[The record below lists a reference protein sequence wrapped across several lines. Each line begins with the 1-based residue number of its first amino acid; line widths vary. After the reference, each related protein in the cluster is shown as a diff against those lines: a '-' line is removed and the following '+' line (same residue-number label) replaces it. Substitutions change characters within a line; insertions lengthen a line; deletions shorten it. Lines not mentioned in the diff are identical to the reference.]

1 MESKSRPELSPRQRV
16 LKAIQ
21 HEEADRVPLF
31 FTLTPQVAEGLS
43 RHLKIP
49 KYTTADSP
57 LSQNRISYHELLVE
71 LGNDVVGIGA
81 CSPQGSP
88 THEVSPGVMTNE
100 WGVKYKTVGFYSE
113 MLEHPLANAEKKA
126 DVENYAFPDP
136 HASGR
141 FRLANEVAERYAK
154 RYAICGDVE
163 CTIFEA
169 SWYLTGFEKF
179 LVDLSLEKEYVFAL
193 MDKVMHYS
201 IEVGKELIRIGAD
214 IVWLGDDM
222 GTQQGMLL
230 SPEMWRRHLKERMRK
245 VITSLKDVNPGVKIA
260 YHSCGS
266 YSPIIPELI
275 EIGVDILNALQ
286 PNARDMDLSRLK
298 AQYGKTV
305 SFFGG
310 LDTQAIIPFG
320 SLQDVEGEIKR
331 VIRAA
336 AKGGGLILAGA
347 HNIQPDVSTEKM
359 IQIFEF
365 ARRYGAY

>member
-1 MESKSRPELSPRQRV
+1 MESKNRQEFSPRQRV
-16 LKAIQ
+16 LKAIN
-21 HEEADRVPLF
+21 HEEADRVPLY
-31 FTLTPQVAEGLS
+31 FTITPQVAERLS

-81 CSPQGSP
+81 CSPQGCP
-88 THEVSPGVMTNE
+88 THEVSSGVMTNE
-100 WGVKYKTVGFYSE
+100 WGVKYKAVGFYNE
-113 MLEHPLANAEKKA
+113 MLEHPLANAEKTA

-136 HASGR
+136 HALGR
-141 FRLANEVAERYAK
+141 FHLASEVAERYAK

-179 LVDLSLEKEYVFAL
+179 LVDLTLEKEYVFAL

-230 SPEMWRRHLKERMRK
+230 SPQMWRRHFKERMRN
-245 VITSLKDVNPGVKIA
+245 VITSLKNVNPQ
-260 YHSCGS
+260 S
-266 YSPIIPELI
+266 E
-275 EIGVDILNALQ
+275 N
-286 PNARDMDLSRLK
+286 RLSLVRIVFSNL
-298 AQYGKTV
+298 
-305 SFFGG
+305 
-310 LDTQAIIPFG
+310 P
-320 SLQDVEGEIKR
+320 
-331 VIRAA
+331 
-336 AKGGGLILAGA
+336 GA
-347 HNIQPDVSTEKM
+347 H
-359 IQIFEF
+359 
-365 ARRYGAY
+365 

>member
-1 MESKSRPELSPRQRV
+1 
-16 LKAIQ
+16 
-21 HEEADRVPLF
+21 
-31 FTLTPQVAEGLS
+31 
-43 RHLKIP
+43 
-49 KYTTADSP
+49 
-57 LSQNRISYHELLVE
+57 
-71 LGNDVVGIGA
+71 
-81 CSPQGSP
+81 
-88 THEVSPGVMTNE
+88 
-100 WGVKYKTVGFYSE
+100 
-113 MLEHPLANAEKKA
+113 
-126 DVENYAFPDP
+126 
-136 HASGR
+136 
-141 FRLANEVAERYAK
+141 
-154 RYAICGDVE
+154 
-163 CTIFEA
+163 
-169 SWYLTGFEKF
+169 
-179 LVDLSLEKEYVFAL
+179 

-359 IQIFEF
+359 IRIFEF

>member
-1 MESKSRPELSPRQRV
+1 MKRRPGVSPRERV
-16 LKAIQ
+16 LKAIHHQ
-21 HEEADRVPLF
+21 EPDRVPLF
-31 FTLTPQVAEGLS
+31 FTVTPQLAEGLS

-49 KYTTADSP
+49 TYTIADSP

-88 THEVSPGVMTNE
+88 TREVSPGVLVNE
-100 WGVKYKTVGFYSE
+100 WGVKYKTVGLYSE
-113 MLEHPLANAEKKA
+113 MLEHPLANAETTA
-126 DVENYAFPDP
+126 DVEAYAFPDP
-136 HASGR
+136 HAPGR
-141 FRLANEVAERYAK
+141 FRLANEVAERYGTQ
-154 RYAICGDVE
+154 YAICGDVE
-163 CTIFEA
+163 CTVFEA

-193 MDKVMHYS
+193 MDTVMHYS
-201 IEVGKELIRIGAD
+201 IEVGRQLITIGAD

-230 SPEMWRRHLKERMRK
+230 SPEMWRRHLKERLRK
-245 VITSLKDVNPGVKIA
+245 VIAALKDANPEVKIA

-286 PNARDMDLSRLK
+286 PNARGMDLSSLK
-298 AQYGKTV
+298 AQFGKTV

-310 LDTQAIIPFG
+310 LDTQAVIPFG
-320 SLQDVEGEIKR
+320 SMKDVEGEIKR

-336 AKGGGLILAGA
+336 AEGGGLILAGA
-347 HNIQPDVSTEKM
+347 HNFQPDVSTERM
-359 IQIFEF
+359 TEIFSL
-365 ARRYGAY
+365 ARRHGAY

>member
-1 MESKSRPELSPRQRV
+1 MKRRPEASPRERV
-16 LKAIQ
+16 LKAIS

-31 FTLTPQVAEGLS
+31 FTVTPQVAAGLS

-49 KYTTADSP
+49 KYTIADSP

-81 CSPQGSP
+81 CSPQDSP
-88 THEVSPGVMTNE
+88 THEVSPGVLTNE

-113 MLEHPLANAEKKA
+113 MLEHPLANAETTA
-126 DVENYAFPDP
+126 DVEAYPFPDP
-136 HASGR
+136 LAPGR
-141 FRLANEVAERYAK
+141 FRLAREVAERSAEG
-154 RYAICGDVE
+154 YAICGDAE

-179 LVDLSLEKEYVFAL
+179 LLDLSLEKAYVFAL
-193 MDKVMHYS
+193 MDKVMRYS
-201 IEVGKELIRIGAD
+201 IEVGRQLIAIGAD

-222 GTQQGMLL
+222 GMQQGMLL
-230 SPEMWRRHLKERMRK
+230 SPDMWRRHIKERMRK
-245 VITSLKDVNPGVKIA
+245 VIASLKDVNPAVKIA

-286 PNARDMDLSRLK
+286 PTARDMDLATLK
-298 AQYGKTV
+298 ARYGTMV

-310 LDTQAIIPFG
+310 LDTQAVIPFG
-320 SLQDVEGEIKR
+320 SMQEVEGEIER

-347 HNIQPDVSTEKM
+347 HNFQPDVSTEKM
-359 IQIFEF
+359 THMF
-365 ARRYGAY
+365 AFAKRNGAY